1 MFEGHR
7 LHRVGKNWFFDLT
20 TFIGYK
26 VELGADGRVM
36 RYSDTFKIVE
46 ESGSGLNVLK
56 YEKVPLGIIRK
67 SYRVIEDFRR
77 RAYLS

>member
-7 LHRVGKNWFFDLT
+7 LHRLGRNWFFDLT

-26 VELGADGRVM
+26 VELGADGRVVG
-36 RYSDTFKIVE
+36 YSDTFRIVE
-46 ESGSGLNVLK
+46 ERGLGLNVLK

-67 SYRVIEDFRR
+67 SYGVIEDFRR
-77 RAYLS
+77 RAYLA